1 LERVYNV
8 ILESLRAKRAAIVYN
23 PVARSLS
30 RSLPLL
36 DRAVAALARHG
47 VEAYLVST
55 TAPGSA
61 GGQVRREIDAGCDLI
76 VAAGGDGTINEVAN
90 GMLHTRVPLAIL
102 PGGTAN
108 VLARETRMSTNL
120 AKAIEELATMRPVRI
135 AAGSLRMGEA
145 EPRSF
150 LCMTG
155 AGLDAEIVY
164 HLNLDL
170 KAAFGKF
177 AYYVGGFSRAFC
189 SLNEFEVVVDG
200 QRHEASFAL
209 ISRVRNYGGDL
220 EIARGASLLRSEFE
234 IVLFRGKQSLKYV
247 PYLVGVAIGQAHRM
261 SGYKALRG
269 RSVTCS
275 ALGGERIFAQVDGEL
290 AGQLPLTAELIPD
303 ALTLLV
309 PPAYL
314 AKEQSLIDVPACA

>member
-1 LERVYNV
+1 M
-8 ILESLRAKRAAIVYN
+8 ILESFRAKRAAIIYN
-23 PVARSLS
+23 PIARSLS
-30 RSLPLL
+30 RSLPVLAG
-36 DRAVAALARHG
+36 AVAALGRDG
-47 VEAYLVST
+47 IEAHLVAT

-61 GGQVRREIDAGCDLI
+61 GLQARREIEAGCDLI
-76 VAAGGDGTINEVAN
+76 VAAGGDGTINEVAS
-90 GMLHTRVPLAIL
+90 GMLHTRVPLGIL

-120 AKAIEELATMRPVRI
+120 PRAAAELTSMRPVRI
-135 AAGSLRMGEA
+135 AAGSLRIGGP

-150 LCMTG
+150 LCMAG

-170 KAAFGKF
+170 KAALGKF
-177 AYYVGGFSRAFC
+177 AYYLGGFSRA
-189 SLNEFEVVVDG
+189 LYPLKEFEVVVDG
-200 QRHEASFAL
+200 HRHEASFAL

-220 EIARGASLLRSEFE
+220 EIARGASLLRNEFE
-234 IVLFRGKQSLKYV
+234 VVLFRGKQSLKYV
-247 PYLVGVAIGQAHRM
+247 PYLVGVALGQAHRM
-261 SGYKALRG
+261 SGYTTVRG

-309 PPAYL
+309 PPDYL
-314 AKEQSLIDVPACA
+314 AKEQALIDVPACA

>member
-1 LERVYNV
+1 V
-8 ILESLRAKRAAIVYN
+8 ILESLRAKRAAIIYN

-30 RSLPLL
+30 RNMHLL
-36 DRAVAALARHG
+36 ERAVAVLDRQG
-47 VEAYLVST
+47 IEGRLIGT

-61 GGQVRREIDAGCDLI
+61 SGQARHEIEDGCDLI
-76 VAAGGDGTINEVAN
+76 IAAGGDGTVNEVAN
-90 GMLHTRVPLAIL
+90 GMLHSGVPLAIL

-108 VLARETRMSTNL
+108 VLARETRMSTHL
-120 AKAIEELATMRPVRI
+120 VKAAEELATMRPVRI
-135 AAGSLRMGEA
+135 AAGSLRIGSA
-145 EPRSF
+145 EPRCF

-177 AYYVGGFSRAFC
+177 AYYVGGFSRVFY
-189 SLNEFEVVVDG
+189 SLSEFEVMVDG

-220 EIARGASLLRSEFE
+220 EIARGASLLRNEFE

-247 PYLVGVAIGQAHRM
+247 PYLVGVAIGQAHRI
-261 SGYKALRG
+261 SGYTALRG

-275 ALGGERIFAQVDGEL
+275 AAAGERIFAQVDGEL
-290 AGQLPLTAELIPD
+290 AGQLPLAAELLPD

-314 AKEQSLIDVPACA
+314 AKEQSLIDIPACA

>member
-1 LERVYNV
+1 M
-8 ILESLRAKRAAIVYN
+8 ILECFRATRAAIIYN

-30 RSLPLL
+30 RNMHLL
-36 DRAVAALARHG
+36 ERAVATLAREGIAAH
-47 VEAYLVST
+47 LVAT
-55 TAPGSA
+55 TAPRSA
-61 GGQVRREIDAGCDLI
+61 GSQTRREIEAGCDLI
-76 VAAGGDGTINEVAN
+76 IAAGGDGTINEVAD
-90 GMLHTRVPLAIL
+90 GMLHTHVPLAIL

-108 VLARETRMSTNL
+108 VLAREMRMSTNL
-120 AKAIEELATMRPVRI
+120 AKAAEGLTGMRPVRI
-135 AAGSLRMGEA
+135 AAGLLRIGSS
-145 EPRSF
+145 EPRCF
-150 LCMTG
+150 LCMAG

-177 AYYVGGFSRAFC
+177 AYYLGGFSRALYP
-189 SLNEFEVVVDG
+189 LNEFEVIVDG

-220 EIARGASLLRSEFE
+220 EIARGASLLRNEFE

-261 SGYKALRG
+261 SGYTALRG

-275 ALGGERIFAQVDGEL
+275 AVGGERIFAQLDGEL
-290 AGQLPLTAELIPD
+290 AGQLPLAAEIIPD

-309 PPAYL
+309 PPVYL
-314 AKEQSLIDVPACA
+314 AKEQALLDVPACV